1 MLLQAA
7 QPAGEGAVAAKL
19 QRDRPDGR
27 PCGPASGSPA
37 EPSGVNAADRYKP
50 IETPLAFQA
59 PANIRPVQAGWAG
72 AVMTLRWWL
81 PMSLRSGGGGRSP
94 CAAAA
99 RWPDPAA
106 MVAGYAIKQCFWAG
120 SGDFDKTT
128 TVLPYGLL
136 Y

>member
-7 QPAGEGAVAAKL
+7 QLAGEGAVAAKL
-19 QRDRPDGR
+19 QRDRPDSR
-27 PCGPASGSPA
+27 PREPAPGSPA
-37 EPSGVNAADRYKP
+37 GPSGNNAAERYKP
-50 IETPLAFQA
+50 LEILQAFRH
-59 PANIRPVQAGWAG
+59 PGDANSMQAGRAG
-72 AVMTLRWWL
+72 AVMALRWWL
-81 PMSLRSGGGGRSP
+81 PMSLQRSGGGRSP

-99 RWPDPAA
+99 RWPVPA
-106 MVAGYAIKQCFWAG
+106 VAVVGDVVKQCFLAG